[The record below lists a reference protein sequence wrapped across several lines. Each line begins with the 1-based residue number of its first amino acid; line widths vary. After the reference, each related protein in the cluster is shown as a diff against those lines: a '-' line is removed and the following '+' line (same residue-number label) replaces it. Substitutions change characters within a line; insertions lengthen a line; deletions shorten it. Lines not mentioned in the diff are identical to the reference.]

1 MSVLKR
7 SASVQP
13 WTIPPKFATMAL
25 HLTIRKP
32 GFLIRSPGVKTLEE
46 LFLRRHQDPVP
57 VKDNP
62 RMSSQSTAIGG
73 PLGGTPTLLSLAKPF
88 AKPLEWR
95 VSLTWWPLSSW
106 TFSSHLN
113 SIVSTFRYKHIIQ
126 SSVEW
131 RFCFW
136 AILGSS
142 ECYSKRSF
150 LSESCRQASIFR
162 ILFLVKFMT
171 GPHSSMLPARPA
183 SCSACPVGGNE

>member
-1 MSVLKR
+1 
-7 SASVQP
+7 
-13 WTIPPKFATMAL
+13 
-25 HLTIRKP
+25 
-32 GFLIRSPGVKTLEE
+32 VKTSEE

-95 VSLTWWPLSSW
+95 VSLTWWPFFSW

-171 GPHSSMLPARPA
+171 GPHFSMSPARPA
-183 SCSACPVGGNE
+183 SWSACPVAGNE